1 VDPAGHPRDAWSEDV
16 SATNGFHAVGAD
28 GRSRA
33 RYGGRR
39 RVPGSTLAFGA
50 IAMAAVAVVV
60 FLVGVR
66 DSGSTPPSATMSAL
80 PQPTFTTPPTGSQ
93 APHTASSSAVSHG
106 MPPASLGPNWKLTFD
121 SGFTGSQLDT
131 SVWGTCFPWESQ
143 AGCANFGNTSE
154 YNWYQPSQDQ
164 VSGGILR
171 IAAQKAPTSG
181 YARDGSSKEYSY
193 RSGLVT
199 TFPGYSFQY
208 GYIQVVARLPQAQGL
223 WTALWLAATN
233 EHWPPEIDI
242 LEHWDNSGKY
252 YQYYH
257 PADAPREDTFE
268 TLGNLSDSWHSYG
281 VYWSQSKVVW
291 FIDGQQVMAT
301 SRNVPQQPMYF
312 LANIAVDV
320 PVQSLQTPA
329 ATLQVKSVDVWQQTS

>member
-1 VDPAGHPRDAWSEDV
+1 
-16 SATNGFHAVGAD
+16 
-28 GRSRA
+28 
-33 RYGGRR
+33 
-39 RVPGSTLAFGA
+39 
-50 IAMAAVAVVV
+50 MAAVAVVV

-66 DSGSTPPSATMSAL
+66 GNGSTPPSATAPAV
-80 PQPTFTTPPTGSQ
+80 PQPTITTPSVGSQ
-93 APHTASSSAVSHG
+93 ASRAASAPAVSHG

-143 AGCANFGNTSE
+143 SGCANFGNTSE
-154 YNWYQPSQDQ
+154 YQWYQPSQDQ
-164 VSGGILR
+164 VSGGALR

-181 YARDGSSKEYSY
+181 SASDGSPEEYPY

-233 EHWPPEIDI
+233 KEWPPEIDI
-242 LEHWDNSGKY
+242 LEHWDNSDKY

-257 PADAPREDTFE
+257 PAGAPREDTFE
-268 TLGNLSDSWHSYG
+268 TLGNLSNSWHSYG
-281 VYWSQSKVVW
+281 VYWSQSKIIW
-291 FIDGQQVMAT
+291 FIDGRQVMES

-312 LANIAVDV
+312 LADVAVDEH
-320 PVQSLQTPA
+320 VQSLPA
-329 ATLQVKSVDVWQQTS
+329 STATLLIKSVDVWQPTG